1 MIRLQQSLYGTSMP
15 GAGAVHHI
23 RLGRSGMSALS
34 PSYPQLRTLVGAAGT
49 AAACASTAL
58 AWPTMATMDNRKLQD
73 LTASVRR
80 CRGAVA
86 DVEQPRRRALG
97 KTHAVRSR

>member
-1 MIRLQQSLYGTSMP
+1 
-15 GAGAVHHI
+15 
-23 RLGRSGMSALS
+23 
-34 PSYPQLRTLVGAAGT
+34 LVGAAGT